1 MASVNI
7 LQPCGDEAPGRHS
20 RNSLP
25 REVEKALVHV
35 VQVGENSRDLPAI
48 CANET
53 MPSSF
58 PEALALFSDV
68 TGVAQSGPV
77 APDLQPRAQL
87 TTTLKRLRPP
97 QEPEPEGRAGRLSA
111 SPSLKARGWEIVQN
125 APPSRLQS

>member
-25 REVEKALVHV
+25 REVEKAPVHV

-58 PEALALFSDV
+58 PEAPALCSDV
-68 TGVAQSGPV
+68 TGVAQSG
-77 APDLQPRAQL
+77 QW
-87 TTTLKRLRPP
+87 P
-97 QEPEPEGRAGRLSA
+97 QTC
-111 SPSLKARGWEIVQN
+111 SPGHS
-125 APPSRLQS
+125 